1 MAQQTIPPISHSS
14 GLAGRAS
21 AKERGGCPSRL
32 NGCLDPE
39 VIGRLHRPNVQNGA
53 KKLMAATVQ
62 NLDDDQVVDVSAHFS
77 ALVKGALDARIAS
90 AGDPDI
96 NHLVEYGISSRGI
109 PACASCHGA
118 HAGGPIETPTL
129 SGQRQEYLAA
139 QLSAFAT
146 AERRNDVF
154 NRMRAIAGKL
164 RKDEIDK
171 LAEYYAAQRLFRPR
185 D

>member
-1 MAQQTIPPISHSS
+1 M
-14 GLAGRAS
+14 
-21 AKERGGCPSRL
+21 
-32 NGCLDPE
+32 
-39 VIGRLHRPNVQNGA
+39 QNGA

-62 NLDDDQVVDVSAHFS
+62 NLGDDQVVDVSAHFS